1 MSAFA
6 YITNMVFTLSTAKSL
21 RSNINKLTD
30 SNNAYGNYVDLDGSL
45 ALFVTNQAG
54 PMIGVSIYK
63 DIVKYETALVVIIRE
78 STCYLLFMAN
88 KTIFC
93 EMEIDTDKVQ
103 QGDIT
108 KLMLMINKL
117 SNLNTV
123 LSNVA
128 PDHHQKGISFGNSIS
143 LPYSQ
148 DIVKVVPALDK
159 AFTANNLIQAI
170 ELKRISFH
178 GETMA
183 KKRYL
188 GIAAALSAFL
198 IIGTD
203 QFLIEKDEPTIRE
216 VVREITQIET
226 IKAKLTSSNNADFSE
241 LKKFYTVDSVR
252 PYPLFVDAFKAF
264 KLTEQVYG
272 WKASVLE
279 IKKSEDNQ
287 WLMIVRLLSRDGNLR
302 DITSFASNNSWSFSF
317 DDGEA
322 ILFRYLT
329 PAPLFDNWARF
340 QIGTYEKFIS
350 DAVND
355 WWDDSDISITAYSP
369 SAVDKVGSDNK
380 EAETD
385 DVDLKLPFQV
395 KNIALKIPNFS
406 IYDLASIG
414 SMLDGMPYSLG
425 SMRFYSELE
434 DAANTTSRSS
444 VSTPNETSS
453 GSQPILF
460 SKYHYYNVDI
470 NLQFAGVLSK

>member
-1 MSAFA
+1 MSMFA
-6 YITNMVFTLSTAKSL
+6 YINNMVFTSSTVKSL
-21 RSNINKLTD
+21 RSNINNLTG
-30 SNNAYGNYVDLDGSL
+30 SNSAYGNYVDLDGTL

-54 PMIGVSIYK
+54 PMIGASIYK
-63 DIVKYETALVVIIRE
+63 DIVKYENALVVIIRE
-78 STCYLLFMAN
+78 SSCYLLFMSN

-93 EMEIDTDKVQ
+93 EMEIDTNKVQ
-103 QGDIT
+103 QDVIT

-117 SNLNTV
+117 SNVNTV

-128 PDHHQKGISFGNSIS
+128 PDYHLKGISFGNAIS
-143 LPYSQ
+143 LPYTE
-148 DIVKVVPALDK
+148 DVVKVVPALDK
-159 AFTANNLIQAI
+159 VFTADNLIQAI

-178 GETMA
+178 GESMA
-183 KKRYL
+183 KKRYM
-188 GIAAALSAFL
+188 GIAAAISAFL

-216 VVREITQIET
+216 AVREITQIET
-226 IKAKLTSSNNADFSE
+226 IKAKLKTNNNAEFSE

-272 WKASVLE
+272 WKASDLE
-279 IKKSEDNQ
+279 IKKGEDNQ
-287 WLMIVRLLSRDGNLR
+287 WLMIIRLLSRDGNLT
-302 DITSFASNNSWSFSF
+302 DITSFASKNSWSFSF
-317 DDGEA
+317 DNGEA

-329 PAPLFDNWARF
+329 TAPLFDNWARF

-355 WWDDSDISITAYSP
+355 WWDDSDISITAYSQ
-369 SAVDKVGSDNK
+369 S
-380 EAETD
+380 TD
-385 DVDLKLPFQV
+385 DEADSKNQEVEKDEVDLKLPFQV

-414 SMLDGMPYSLG
+414 SMLDGMPYSLR

-434 DAANTTSRSS
+434 DTDKNTFSRS
-444 VSTPNETSS
+444 VSPPNETNS
-453 GSQPILF
+453 GLKPILF
-460 SKYHYYNVDI
+460 SKDHYYNVDI
-470 NLQFAGVLSK
+470 NLQFAGVISK